1 MLDRGNRK
9 VETHYETPF
18 IQTPGACLRGDY
30 QDESCNRPFGDFPV
44 GRGFYEVSQGMQ
56 INLTNHGV
64 IENIEVGMAIGK
76 LIAKV
81 P

>member
-1 MLDRGNRK
+1 M
-9 VETHYETPF
+9 
-18 IQTPGACLRGDY
+18 RGDY
-30 QDESCNRPFGDFPV
+30 QDEPTCNRPFSDFPV

-64 IENIEVGMAIGK
+64 IENIKVGIAIGM
-76 LIAKV
+76 LFAKV

>member
-1 MLDRGNRK
+1 MN
-9 VETHYETPF
+9 P
-18 IQTPGACLRGDY
+18 
-30 QDESCNRPFGDFPV
+30 CNRPFGDFPV